1 MDSLQQYV
9 NKKYAMATLEKAISI
24 ALEAHEGF
32 LDKSSAPYILHP
44 LRIMLQMDTQEEMI
58 VAVLHDVIEDS
69 DYSIAML
76 KEIGFSDEV
85 IEALE
90 SVTRKAEEPYEEYI
104 LRAGSNELGR
114 KVKRADLMDNLTI
127 SRIKKLT
134 NRDLERI
141 QKYHQALEILKDTH
155 SPKKSGKQGPYTL
168 FLGEI

>member
-1 MDSLQQYV
+1 
-9 NKKYAMATLEKAISI
+9 MATLEKAISI

-69 DYSIAML
+69 DYSLAML

-90 SVTRKAEEPYEEYI
+90 SVTRKAEEPY
-104 LRAGSNELGR
+104 
-114 KVKRADLMDNLTI
+114 
-127 SRIKKLT
+127 
-134 NRDLERI
+134 
-141 QKYHQALEILKDTH
+141 
-155 SPKKSGKQGPYTL
+155 
-168 FLGEI
+168 